1 MLLTEFIGTP
11 VFVGEKQRGVI
22 QGVFL
27 SPKSKAVKYLLF
39 SLQTSA
45 QPPIAISVSAIE
57 RIDNSG
63 LFLKQMR
70 STLPKNALL
79 FKKDCPVYAANGAYL
94 GSACNLELFNL
105 TATAI
110 FTENTAFPAT
120 SILAIGDAVLLRT
133 DEPYPIG
140 QRIPAPVL
148 SSFCDL
154 PQSSL
159 LVNRSILKNAIKKGK
174 LIELTLSL
182 PPFQI

>member
-11 VFVGEKQRGVI
+11 VFVGEKQRGII

-27 SPKSKAVKYLLF
+27 SPKSKAVKYLLC

-45 QPPIAISVSAIE
+45 HPPITISVSAIE
-57 RIDNSG
+57 HIDNSG

-79 FKKDCPVYAANGAYL
+79 FKKDCPVYNENGVYL

-110 FTENTAFPAT
+110 FTENTVFPAT
-120 SILAIGDAVLLRT
+120 SILAVGDAVLLRP

-140 QRIPAPVL
+140 QRIPAPARSL
-148 SSFCDL
+148 FFDL

-159 LVNRSILKNAIKKGK
+159 LVNRSLLKTAVKNGT
-174 LIELTLSL
+174 LIEFTLSL
-182 PPFQI
+182 PPFQD